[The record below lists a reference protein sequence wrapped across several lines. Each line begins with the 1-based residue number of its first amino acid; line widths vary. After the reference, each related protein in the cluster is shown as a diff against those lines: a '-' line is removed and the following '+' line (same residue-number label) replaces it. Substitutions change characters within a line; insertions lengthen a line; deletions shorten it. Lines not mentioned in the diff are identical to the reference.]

1 MADGADGF
9 LGRWA
14 RRKNDALQGKLLD
27 EAPPAAAV
35 SPAGAPLPAA
45 VKPAGADAA
54 RPAEPKAKLAP
65 EAKPAEPAEP
75 IKQLSLDDVK
85 DLTKESD
92 FKPFMGRGVEPGV
105 RNAAMKKLFAD
116 PHFNVMDGLDIYI
129 DDYSKPDPL
138 PLSMLRQMTSAKFLK
153 LFDDDEEE
161 AKKAKDAAAKN
172 AAANAVINADTNTE
186 AVRETAHT
194 PPEDS
199 VAQSAPAPEALA
211 ALPNPDKD
219 PQPEAL
225 VPSGIRQE
233 DHAHIDLR
241 LQPDHAPES
250 PDTGRGAA

>member
-1 MADGADGF
+1 MAEGADGF

-14 RRKNDALQGKLLD
+14 RRKNDALQGKPLD
-27 EAPPAAAV
+27 EPTPAGAAPT
-35 SPAGAPLPAA
+35 AGAPLPAA
-45 VKPAGADAA
+45 VKPEGAGAAL
-54 RPAEPKAKLAP
+54 PAET
-65 EAKPAEPAEP
+65 AKPAHDAKSAEP
-75 IKQLSLDDVK
+75 SKPLSLDDVK

-129 DDYSKPDPL
+129 DDYSLPDPL
-138 PLSMLRQMTSAKFLK
+138 PQSMLRQMASAKFLK

-161 AKKAKDAAAKN
+161 EAKKAKDAADAV
-172 AAANAVINADTNTE
+172 AAVAQDAEPT
-186 AVRETAHT
+186 RETAHT

-199 VAQSAPAPEALA
+199 VAQSEPALDEQA
-211 ALPNPDKD
+211 ALPNPDID

-225 VPSGIRQE
+225 MPSGIRQE